1 MGDLPARVSASQ
13 VTLILQRAAEIDAR
27 GDSLSVDELRRIAE
41 EAGIDPEATEA
52 AIREVVAAEEASPAR
67 VAEEADTPV
76 PMASEEPKLPAK
88 WSQSPSPSRILAGT
102 AVGAAM
108 GFVGAAMGGFGTL
121 SPVFGVPGVGL
132 AAFGGTLLYL
142 LLRAVQS
149 MKRGAQLDFQLQNFA
164 VWFGMGFAGQ
174 VIGFYPS
181 GAVFVIALMFWI
193 VTSIV
198 GGLLV
203 QFGPREEGPEGDA
216 PRIGPARQ

>member
-27 GDSLSVDELRRIAE
+27 GDSLSVEELRRIAA
-41 EAGIDPEATEA
+41 EAGIDPEATEV
-52 AIREVVAAEEASPAR
+52 AIREVVAAEEAAPAQK
-67 VAEEADTPV
+67 AEEASATV
-76 PMASEEPKLPAK
+76 PATAEAPSVPAK
-88 WSQSPSPSRILAGT
+88 RSQSPSPGRILAGT
-102 AVGAAM
+102 AVGGAL
-108 GFVGAAMGGFGTL
+108 GFVGAAMGGVAGLPPIFGA
-121 SPVFGVPGVGL
+121 PGMGL

-174 VIGFYPS
+174 IVGYYPLYE
-181 GAVFVIALMFWI
+181 VFAIALMFWI

-203 QFGPREEGPEGDA
+203 QFGPRDEEPEGDVS
-216 PRIGPARQ
+216 RIGPAKQ